1 MIKDIFSSIFC
12 IVFIISILLV
22 CIFTPEKTKN
32 GEYTNIVK
40 YWFDSEYVDNNF

>member
-1 MIKDIFSSIFC
+1 MTKDIFSNLFC
-12 IVFIISILLV
+12 IFIIIAIIFV
-22 CIFTPEKTKN
+22 CLFTPEKTKS